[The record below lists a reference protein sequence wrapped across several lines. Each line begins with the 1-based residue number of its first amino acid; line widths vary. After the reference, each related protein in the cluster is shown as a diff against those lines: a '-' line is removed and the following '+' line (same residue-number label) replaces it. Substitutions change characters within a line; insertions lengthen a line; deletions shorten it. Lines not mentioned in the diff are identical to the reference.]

1 MAYRFGDC
9 ELDPGLHELRSKGR
23 VSAIEPKVFDLLL
36 YLVENRDRLVG
47 KDELNQR
54 IWNGR
59 FVSDASLS
67 TCIKLARQAIGDS
80 GKKQDYIRTI
90 PRRGFRFVGRVE
102 VRGPS
107 RRASSPAASEW
118 DIEPAGLTPPDKPSV
133 AVLPFENMSDDPEQE
148 YFADGIS
155 EDIVT
160 SLSKL
165 SQFLVI
171 ARNVSFAYQERAVKV
186 PSMAEEQGVRY
197 ALEGSVRKA
206 GNRVRI
212 SAQLIDYTTGAH
224 LWAERFDRE
233 LTDIFAVQDEVAQK
247 IVLAMAMKLSAD
259 YQKRLEHEATDN
271 LPVIYSSRDRVS
283 PDSLQDMVIWSDL
296 QEGGMAKFADSL
308 ITHGL
313 VFLGFV
319 LMMTPLALWVAW
331 TETIFLGV
339 LATGAAALVL
349 YGILERFEKP
359 ADPAQRES
367 SDYVRAKILPV
378 ESIVDL
384 QDPHPFRHHLRPTG
398 SPKFQIAMCNLKKSL
413 S

>member
-36 YLVENRDRLVG
+36 YLIENRDRLVG

-80 GKKQDYIRTI
+80 GKRQDYIRTV

-107 RRASSPAASEW
+107 HRASSPAVT
-118 DIEPAGLTPPDKPSV
+118 DRDTDTVGLTQPGKPSV
-133 AVLPFENMSDDPEQE
+133 AVLPFQNMSDDPEQE
-148 YFADGIS
+148 YFADGIA

-165 SQFLVI
+165 SQLLVI
-171 ARNVSFAYQERAVKV
+171 ARNVGFAHKERAVTV
-186 PSMAEEQGVRY
+186 QSIAEELGVRY

-206 GNRVRI
+206 GKRVRI
-212 SAQLIDYTTGAH
+212 SAQLIDCITGRH
-224 LWAERFDRE
+224 LWAERYDRE
-233 LTDIFAVQDEVAQK
+233 LTDIFTVQDEVAQK
-247 IVLAMAMKLSAD
+247 IVSAMAMTLSAD
-259 YQKRLEHEATDN
+259 CQRLPEHEATEN
-271 LPVIYSSRDRVS
+271 LPMIYGTRNHVAPNS
-283 PDSLQDMVIWSDL
+283 PPNIVIWSDEREVGL
-296 QEGGMAKFADSL
+296 AKFTDSL

-313 VFLGFV
+313 ILLGLV
-319 LMMTPLALWVAW
+319 LMLTPLALWVAW

-349 YGILERFEKP
+349 YGVLERFERP

-367 SDYVRAKILPV
+367 SDYVRAKVLPAK
-378 ESIVDL
+378 SIADL
-384 QDPHPFRHHLRPTG
+384 QKLHPFIHHHRPAG
-398 SPKFQIAMCNLKKSL
+398 SPKFQIAMGNLKKSL